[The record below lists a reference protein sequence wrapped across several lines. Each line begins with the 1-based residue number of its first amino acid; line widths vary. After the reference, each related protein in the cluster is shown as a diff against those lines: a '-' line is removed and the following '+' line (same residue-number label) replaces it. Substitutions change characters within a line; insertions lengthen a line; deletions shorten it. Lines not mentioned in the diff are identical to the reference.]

1 MTGWVLGIVGGSGL
15 YQLAGLEDVR
25 HQTVETPWGSPSGQ
39 LVRGR
44 LNGIDLVFLA
54 RHGKGHSLSPTAIN
68 YRANIHALK
77 RAGVTDIL
85 SLSACGSMR
94 EELTPG
100 SFVVVD
106 QYVDRTFAR
115 EKSFFGPGCVAHVPM
130 ADPVCKRLSAMAAKA
145 ARAAGVGNVV
155 EGGTYLAMEG
165 PQFSTRAESRLYRAW
180 GMDVIGMTN
189 MPEAKLAREAELP
202 YASVCMV
209 TDYDCWREAD
219 SDVDINDILRVMGE
233 NNGHAHGLIS
243 AVTQAMASAERT
255 PDPAGIGSVLD
266 HAIITA
272 PEHRDPELVA
282 RLSTIAG
289 RVLSRA

>member
-1 MTGWVLGIVGGSGL
+1 MTGWVLGIIGGSGL
-15 YQLAGLEDVR
+15 YQLSGLENVR
-25 HQTVETPWGSPSGQ
+25 RQTVETPWGSPSGQ
-39 LVRGR
+39 LVRGT
-44 LNGIDLVFLA
+44 LNGVELVFLT
-54 RHGKGHSLSPTAIN
+54 RHGKGHHLSPSAIN

-85 SLSACGSMR
+85 SLSACGSMK
-94 EELTPG
+94 EELHPG
-100 SFVVVD
+100 SFVIVD
-106 QYVDRTFAR
+106 QYVDRTYAR

-130 ADPVCKRLSAMAAKA
+130 ADPVCKRLSAMAAEA
-145 ARAAGVGNVV
+145 ARSAGVENVV
-155 EGGTYLAMEG
+155 EGGIYLAMEG
-165 PQFSTRAESRLYRAW
+165 PQFSTRAESLLYRSW

-219 SDVDINDILRVMGE
+219 SDVDINDILKVMADNSGR
-233 NNGHAHGLIS
+233 AHDLIS
-243 AVTQAMASAERT
+243 ALTSAMSKQERT

-272 PEHRDPELVA
+272 PEHRDPDLVA

-289 RVLSRA
+289 RVLSRG

>member
-1 MTGWVLGIVGGSGL
+1 MTGWVLGIIGGSGL
-15 YQLAGLEDVR
+15 YQLSGLEDVR
-25 HQTVETPWGSPSGQ
+25 PQTVETPWGSPSGQ

-44 LNGIDLVFLA
+44 LNGVELVFLA
-54 RHGKGHSLSPTAIN
+54 RHGKGHHLSPTAIN

-94 EELTPG
+94 EELPPG
-100 SFVVVD
+100 SFVIVD

-130 ADPVCKRLSAMAAKA
+130 ADPVCKRLSAMAAEA
-145 ARAAGVGNVV
+145 ARAAGVENVV

-165 PQFSTRAESRLYRAW
+165 PQFSTRAESRLYRSW

-219 SDVDINDILRVMGE
+219 ADVDINDILQVMRD
-233 NNGHAHGLIS
+233 NGGRAHALIS
-243 AVTQAMASAERT
+243 ALTQAMAAETRT

-282 RLSTIAG
+282 RLATIAG

>member
-115 EKSFFGPGCVAHVPM
+115 EKSFFRPWLCGACPDGRSGLQAPVGHGCERGARGRGSIM
-130 ADPVCKRLSAMAAKA
+130 SSRAAPIWRWKARNFPPARKA
-145 ARAAGVGNVV
+145 A
-155 EGGTYLAMEG
+155 
-165 PQFSTRAESRLYRAW
+165 S
-180 GMDVIGMTN
+180 
-189 MPEAKLAREAELP
+189 
-202 YASVCMV
+202 
-209 TDYDCWREAD
+209 
-219 SDVDINDILRVMGE
+219 
-233 NNGHAHGLIS
+233 
-243 AVTQAMASAERT
+243 
-255 PDPAGIGSVLD
+255 
-266 HAIITA
+266 TA
-272 PEHRDPELVA
+272 PGA
-282 RLSTIAG
+282 WM
-289 RVLSRA
+289 

>member
-1 MTGWVLGIVGGSGL
+1 MTGWVLGIIGGSGL
-15 YQLAGLEDVR
+15 YQLSGLEDVR
-25 HQTVETPWGSPSGQ
+25 RQTVETPWGSPSGQ
-39 LVRGR
+39 LVRAR
-44 LNGIDLVFLA
+44 LNGVELVFLA
-54 RHGKGHSLSPTAIN
+54 RHGKGHSLSPSAIN

-85 SLSACGSMR
+85 SLSACGSMK
-94 EELTPG
+94 EELAPG
-100 SFVVVD
+100 AFVVVD
-106 QYVDRTFAR
+106 QYVDRTYAR

-130 ADPVCKRLSAMAAKA
+130 ADPVCKRLSAMAADA
-145 ARAAGVGNVV
+145 ARKAGVENVV

-165 PQFSTRAESRLYRAW
+165 PQFSTRAESRLYRGW
-180 GMDVIGMTN
+180 GVDVIGMTN

-219 SDVDINDILRVMGE
+219 SDVDINDILKVMGE
-233 NNGHAHGLIS
+233 NSGRAHDLIS
-243 AVTQAMASAERT
+243 ALTSVMAGQERT

-272 PEHRDPELVA
+272 PEHRDPDLVA

>member
-1 MTGWVLGIVGGSGL
+1 MTHWVLGIIGGSGL
-15 YQLAGLEDVR
+15 YQLAGLDNVR

-39 LVRGR
+39 LVRGQ
-44 LNGIDLVFLA
+44 LNGIELVFLA
-54 RHGKGHSLSPTAIN
+54 RHGKGHSLSPSAIN

-94 EELTPG
+94 EELAPG
-100 SFVVVD
+100 SFVIVD

-130 ADPVCKRLSAMAAKA
+130 ADPVCKRLSAMAAEA
-145 ARAAGVGNVV
+145 AREAGVEHVV

-165 PQFSTRAESRLYRAW
+165 PQFSTRAESRLYRSW
-180 GMDVIGMTN
+180 GVDVIGMTN

-219 SDVDINDILRVMGE
+219 ADVDINDILKVMGE
-233 NNGHAHGLIS
+233 NTGKAHDLIAALAS
-243 AVTQAMASAERT
+243 AMAAQERT
-255 PDPAGIGSVLD
+255 PDPAGIGTVLD

-272 PEHRDPELVA
+272 PAHRDPELVA

-289 RVLSRA
+289 RVLSRG

>member
-1 MTGWVLGIVGGSGL
+1 MTGWVLGIIGGSGL

-25 HQTVETPWGSPSGQ
+25 YQTVETPWGSPSGQ

-54 RHGKGHSLSPTAIN
+54 RHGKGHHLSPTAIN

-94 EELTPG
+94 EELPPG
-100 SFVVVD
+100 SFVIVD

-130 ADPVCKRLSAMAAKA
+130 ADPVCKRLSSMAAQA
-145 ARAAGVGNVV
+145 ARAAGVEHVV

-219 SDVDINDILRVMGE
+219 SDVDINDILKVMHA
-233 NNGHAHGLIS
+233 NSGHAHDLI
-243 AVTQAMASAERT
+243 ANLTRTMAASERT
-255 PDPAGIGSVLD
+255 PDPAGIGRVLD

>member
-1 MTGWVLGIVGGSGL
+1 MTGWVLGVIGGSGL
-15 YQLAGLEDVR
+15 YQLSGLENIR
-25 HQTVETPWGSPSGQ
+25 QQTVETPWGSPSGQ

-44 LNGIDLVFLA
+44 LNNVELVFLA
-54 RHGKGHSLSPTAIN
+54 RHGKGHHLSPSAIN
-68 YRANIHALK
+68 YRANIHARK

-94 EELTPG
+94 EELMPG
-100 SFVVVD
+100 CFVVVD
-106 QYVDRTFAR
+106 QYVDRTYAR

-130 ADPVCKRLSAMAAKA
+130 ADPVCKRLSAMAAEA
-145 ARAAGVGNVV
+145 ARMAGVENVV

-165 PQFSTRAESRLYRAW
+165 PQFSTRAESRLYRTW

-209 TDYDCWREAD
+209 TDYDCWREAS
-219 SDVDINDILRVMGE
+219 SDVDINDILKVMGE
-233 NNGHAHGLIS
+233 NSGRAHALIS
-243 AVTQAMASAERT
+243 VLSRAMAGQGRT

-289 RVLSRA
+289 RVLSRN

>member
-1 MTGWVLGIVGGSGL
+1 MTGWVLGIIGGSGL
-15 YQLAGLEDVR
+15 YQLSGLEDVR
-25 HQTVETPWGSPSGQ
+25 RQTVETPWGSPSGQ
-39 LVRGR
+39 LVRAR
-44 LNGIDLVFLA
+44 LNGVELVFLA
-54 RHGKGHSLSPTAIN
+54 RHGKGHSLSPSAIN

-85 SLSACGSMR
+85 SLSACGSMK
-94 EELTPG
+94 EELAPG
-100 SFVVVD
+100 TFVVVD
-106 QYVDRTFAR
+106 QYVDRTYAR

-130 ADPVCKRLSAMAAKA
+130 ADPVCKRLSAMAADA
-145 ARAAGVGNVV
+145 ARKAGVENVV
-155 EGGTYLAMEG
+155 EGGTYIAMEG
-165 PQFSTRAESRLYRAW
+165 PQFSTRAESRLYRSW
-180 GMDVIGMTN
+180 GVDVIGMTN

-219 SDVDINDILRVMGE
+219 SDVDINDILKVMGE
-233 NNGHAHGLIS
+233 NSGRAHDLIS
-243 AVTQAMASAERT
+243 ALTSAMAKQERT

-272 PEHRDPELVA
+272 PEHRDPDLVA

>member
-1 MTGWVLGIVGGSGL
+1 MTGWVLGIIGGSGL
-15 YQLAGLEDVR
+15 YQLSGLENVR
-25 HQTVETPWGSPSGQ
+25 RQTVETPWGSPSGQ
-39 LVRGR
+39 LVRGT
-44 LNGIDLVFLA
+44 LNGVELVFLT
-54 RHGKGHSLSPTAIN
+54 RHGKGHHLSPSAIN

-85 SLSACGSMR
+85 SLSACGSMK
-94 EELTPG
+94 EELHPG
-100 SFVVVD
+100 SFVIVD
-106 QYVDRTFAR
+106 QYVDRTYAR

-130 ADPVCKRLSAMAAKA
+130 ADPVCKRLSAMAAEA
-145 ARAAGVGNVV
+145 ARAAGVENVV

-165 PQFSTRAESRLYRAW
+165 PQFSTRAESLLYRSW

-209 TDYDCWREAD
+209 TDYDCWRDAH
-219 SDVDINDILRVMGE
+219 SDVDINDILKVMADNSGR
-233 NNGHAHGLIS
+233 AHDLIS
-243 AVTQAMASAERT
+243 ALTLVMSKQERT

-272 PEHRDPELVA
+272 PEHRDPDLVA

-289 RVLSRA
+289 RVLSRG